1 MIRRLRLRFIL
12 IVMSILTLI
21 FTAVL
26 ITFNCLF
33 FNDTCSQALMAQ
45 SKAGFT
51 LYFILYAVAVLI
63 LFAFVAILLSKWLI
77 RPVQAAF
84 DRQKQFISC

>member
-12 IVMSILTLI
+12 IVMAILTLI

-45 SKAGFT
+45 SKHN
-51 LYFILYAVAVLI
+51 
-63 LFAFVAILLSKWLI
+63 
-77 RPVQAAF
+77 
-84 DRQKQFISC
+84 